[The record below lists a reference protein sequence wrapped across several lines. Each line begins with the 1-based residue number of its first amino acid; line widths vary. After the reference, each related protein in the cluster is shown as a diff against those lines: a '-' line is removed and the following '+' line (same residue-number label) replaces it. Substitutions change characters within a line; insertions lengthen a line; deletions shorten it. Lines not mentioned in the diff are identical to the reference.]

1 MSIFLLLVVV
11 NTASSSQY
19 HYQNEVN
26 LRADKLSNYDSIVAP
41 TMGVNVTVSLNIY
54 KITSIDMVSGVLE
67 MNGWI
72 TQSWNDH
79 RYPNFTST
87 VCILST
93 KMLTSLP
100 SIDLHGMFQIH
111 VMPV

>member
-11 NTASSSQY
+11 NTASSTQY

-41 TMGVNVTVSLNIY
+41 TMGVNVTVSLTIY

-79 RYPNFTST
+79 RYPNFTF
-87 VCILST
+87 T
-93 KMLTSLP
+93 K
-100 SIDLHGMFQIH
+100 DLIGSVIISPVIFIH
-111 VMPV
+111 M